1 MTGTGDSTVIS
12 KGNRNW
18 ALLHLCKLLLLL
30 LSSQNA
36 THMRNSPLLGQS
48 VGLLPV
54 AKVAVERFHSCG
66 QWLHPV
72 TPTRRPLLLLLSSI
86 HNFFSLL
93 LASSPKSTPL
103 PVNWTTTGKSFYQLL
118 PSYNYWFN
126 STTTWNRSCRLPARY
141 RLELTAVQ
149 LRLLPLKTQI
159 VIERVERPCRLTQAP
174 ESIYCNN
181 FVMAITGCRVTL
193 VVTWPPRSAGLVI
206 SSKTVLP
213 RNANTQLVY
222 NLL

>member
-1 MTGTGDSTVIS
+1 MIQGMELTQEQEQELYFMTGTGDSTVIS

-103 PVNWTTTGKSFYQLL
+103 PVNWTTTGKSFY
-118 PSYNYWFN
+118 
-126 STTTWNRSCRLPARY
+126 
-141 RLELTAVQ
+141 
-149 LRLLPLKTQI
+149 
-159 VIERVERPCRLTQAP
+159 
-174 ESIYCNN
+174 
-181 FVMAITGCRVTL
+181 
-193 VVTWPPRSAGLVI
+193 
-206 SSKTVLP
+206 
-213 RNANTQLVY
+213 
-222 NLL
+222 